1 LPSNIETSAIT
12 VGLNHNWRS
21 NSFRPASLLSYLG
34 ELRSSSAAKKQKT
47 KTKKSSNGWKLEATF
62 PSVAASI
69 SSHLHIS
76 RRYLLFCFLF
86 FFFPFIFFLVF
97 YCVCACSAAAPIV
110 LHV

>member
-1 LPSNIETSAIT
+1 LRQAPSLSAST
-12 VGLNHNWRS
+12 TTGGATPFGQH
-21 NSFRPASLLSYLG
+21 LSCLIW
-34 ELRSSSAAKKQKT
+34 ESCEAVQQRKKKT